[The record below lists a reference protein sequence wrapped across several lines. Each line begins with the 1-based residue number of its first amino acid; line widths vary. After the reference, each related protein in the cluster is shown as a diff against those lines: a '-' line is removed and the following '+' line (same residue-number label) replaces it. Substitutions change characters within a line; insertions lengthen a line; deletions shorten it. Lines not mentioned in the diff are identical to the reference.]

1 MEDARIPMT
10 VFRPCPLILSLALG
24 LPAFA
29 QYQRPD
35 SKMPKTEEQAIQASR
50 KGAGPRPVT
59 PRGSLQSAEL
69 GLIQAFRRAKV
80 SVVYINAAIRL
91 QNLITG
97 NVLQIPPGTGTGFI
111 WDDLGHVVTNLH
123 VVTWDLPPERPGGQP
138 VVFEASEVQVTL
150 SNGEAFQAR
159 VVGRSLEH
167 DIAVL
172 KVFGPF
178 KDMRP
183 IPIGRSSDLQV
194 GQTVMAIGNP
204 FGLDHSLTTGVVSA
218 LDRELSNL
226 VQDPQHPFY
235 GRKIRG
241 VIQTDAAINPGNSGG
256 PLLDSAGRLI
266 GMNMANL
273 STSGSSAGLGFALP
287 VDTLNRVV
295 PRLIAK
301 GQLQTPE
308 LGFTMMNTTMAARL
322 GVKEGV
328 PVIEVSAGSPAEK
341 AGLRALKV
349 GPQGELEFGD
359 ILLRFK
365 GKAIENEFQLFDLVE
380 LEKPDAPLEF
390 EVLRKGDRV
399 KLVIRREAVP
409 KAKGPET

>member
-1 MEDARIPMT
+1 MFLFRQALLT
-10 VFRPCPLILSLALG
+10 VLLALA
-24 LPAFA
+24 LPALA
-29 QYQRPD
+29 QYQRD
-35 SKMPKTEEQAIQASR
+35 EGKVPKKQENAIQAAR
-50 KGAGPRPVT
+50 KGAGPRQVT
-59 PRGSLQSAEL
+59 PRGALLSAEQS
-69 GLIQAFRRAKV
+69 LIQAFRRAKG
-80 SVVYINAAIRL
+80 SVVYINATIRL

-97 NVLQIPPGTGTGFI
+97 NVLEIPPGTGTGFV

-123 VVTWDLPPERPGGQP
+123 VVTQDLPPERPGGPP
-138 VVFEASEVQVTL
+138 VVFEANEVGVTL
-150 SNGEAFQAR
+150 STGESFKAR
-159 VVGRSLEH
+159 VVGRSLEY

-172 KVFGPF
+172 KAFAPF

-218 LDRELSNL
+218 LDRELNNL
-226 VQDPQHPFY
+226 VQDPLHPFY

-266 GMNMANL
+266 GMNMASL
-273 STSGSSAGLGFALP
+273 TTSGSSAGLGFALP

-301 GQLQTPE
+301 GLLQTPE
-308 LGFTMMNTTMAARL
+308 LGFSTMKTAMAARF
-322 GVKEGV
+322 GVKEGL

-341 AGLRALKV
+341 SGLRAIRL
-349 GPQGELEFGD
+349 GPHGELAEFGD

-365 GKAIENEFQLFDLVE
+365 GKTIENELQLFDQVE
-380 LEKPDAPLEF
+380 LETPDAPLEF
-390 EVLRKGDRV
+390 EVLRKGERV
-399 KLVIRREAVP
+399 KVVIRGDGGA
-409 KAKGPET
+409 KGKGPES

>member
-1 MEDARIPMT
+1 MHLS
-10 VFRPCPLILSLALG
+10 RPVLQIVPLALSLPL
-24 LPAFA
+24 LA
-29 QYQRPD
+29 QYQRPEQ
-35 SKMPKTEEQAIQASR
+35 KIPKDQEQVIQAAR
-50 KGAGPRPVT
+50 KGAGPRMVS
-59 PRGSLQSAEL
+59 PRAPLLPAEQS
-69 GLIQAFRRAKV
+69 LIQAFRRAKG
-80 SVVYINAAIRL
+80 SVVFINSAIRL
-91 QNLITG
+91 QNLFTG
-97 NVLQIPPGTGTGFI
+97 NVLQIAPGTGTGFV

-123 VVTWDLPPERPGGQP
+123 VVTSELPPERPGVPPG
-138 VVFEASEVQVTL
+138 VIEASEVEVTL
-150 SNGEAFQAR
+150 STGGSFKAR

-172 KVFGPF
+172 KVFAPL

-218 LDRELSNL
+218 LDRELNNL
-226 VQDPQHPFY
+226 EQDPLHPFY
-235 GRKIRG
+235 GRKMRG

-266 GMNMANL
+266 GMNMASL
-273 STSGSSAGLGFALP
+273 TTSGSSAGLGFALP

-301 GQLQTPE
+301 GQLQTTE
-308 LGFTMMNTTMAARL
+308 LGFGMMNTAMARRL
-322 GVKEGV
+322 GIKEGLAV
-328 PVIEVSAGSPAEK
+328 TEVSIGSPAEK
-341 AGLRALKV
+341 AGLRAIRP
-349 GPQGELEFGD
+349 GPQGELELGD

-380 LEKPDAPLEF
+380 LEAPEAPLEF
-390 EVLRKGDRV
+390 EVLRKGERV
-399 KLVIRREAVP
+399 KVVIRRDNAA
-409 KAKGPET
+409 KNKGPAS